1 MIEEIN
7 NINSKKDNVRNF
19 GILIG
24 TVLFVISGFFFWYG
38 KDISQL
44 FFIIGI
50 ALLLVSI
57 TIPLIL
63 KPFYWIWMVFAT
75 IMGWFMTRVILSA
88 LFFVVLTPIGL
99 IGKIFGKKF
108 LNIKWNTKDD
118 TYWIYRS
125 YDLTKE
131 RHEKQ
136 F

>member
-1 MIEEIN
+1 M
-7 NINSKKDNVRNF
+7 
-19 GILIG
+19 IG